1 MSRSSEIRGGSEIVR
16 LTMDL
21 KSSAEVLGTEPETFL
36 EFMKREQIGGL
47 LKLDDQWRVSIFT
60 LAGLLNTS
68 PADLLELMEDYA
80 LGEMIEEVEGDELF
94 EGQEGWQVY
103 QGYLGASL
111 NSVDS

>member
-1 MSRSSEIRGGSEIVR
+1 MIQ

-21 KSSAEVLGTEPETFL
+21 KSSAQALGTEPETFL
-36 EFMKREQIGGL
+36 KFITREQIRGI

-68 PADLLELMEDYA
+68 RGALLELMEDYA

-103 QGYLGASL
+103 QSYLVEAE
-111 NSVDS
+111 

>member
-1 MSRSSEIRGGSEIVR
+1 MIQ

-21 KSSAEVLGTEPETFL
+21 KSSAQALGTEPETFL
-36 EFMKREQIGGL
+36 KFITREQIRGI

-68 PADLLELMEDYA
+68 PGALLELMEDYA

-103 QGYLGASL
+103 QSYLVEAE
-111 NSVDS
+111 